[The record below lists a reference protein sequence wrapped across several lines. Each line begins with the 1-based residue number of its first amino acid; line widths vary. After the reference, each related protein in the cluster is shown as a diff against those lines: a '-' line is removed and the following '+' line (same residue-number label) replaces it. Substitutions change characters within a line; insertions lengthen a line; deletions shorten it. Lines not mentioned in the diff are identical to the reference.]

1 MAFAGMFI
9 ALIFIIIAAVIYL
22 IALIELII
30 GIVLLCKKKKVPGI
44 ILIVLSV
51 IPAIVT
57 AIGLGVYFYNINHP
71 EFETYDG
78 RTVTINM
85 KYVNRMEDLLR
96 EHDMDGLDALL
107 DKHPELIY
115 YQDINHTTILEYG
128 VKSCDV
134 EVMEI
139 AYDHGARFDEPT
151 VFDGLIYDAS
161 LEHFADEAYWVFL
174 YSRGDDFESRFT
186 MGVATDDMIEAARF
200 AVDHGASTVWEHYGS
215 PWTFADHMRSW
226 VWEDGEVSRKDRD
239 MLRYANSVSGT

>member
-9 ALIFIIIAAVIYL
+9 AAIFIIIAVIIYL

-30 GIVLLCKKKKVPGI
+30 GIVLLCKKKKVPAI
-44 ILIVLSV
+44 ILLVLSA

-57 AIGLGVYFYNINHP
+57 TVLLSIYFYDINHP
-71 EFETYDG
+71 EFETCDG

-85 KYVNRMEDLLR
+85 KYVNRMKDILR
-96 EHDMDGLDALL
+96 EHDMDGLDAFL

-128 VKSCDV
+128 VKCCDV
-134 EVMEI
+134 EIMEI
-139 AYDHGARFDEPT
+139 AYDHGARFDEPA
-151 VFDGLIYDAS
+151 VFDSLTTAGS
-161 LEHFADEAYWVFL
+161 LENFADDAYWVFL
-174 YSRGDDFESRFT
+174 YSRGDDFEPRFS

-215 PWTFADHMRSW
+215 PWTFADHIEWW
-226 VWEDGEVSRKDRD
+226 VSEDGEVSSKDKEL
-239 MLRYANSVSGT
+239 LRYARSVSGT